1 MKPKIRLLALAFVI
15 IVLAAGLVWNYT
27 FKKAETNVSVK
38 KADYEIKAAD
48 LLSAFDSNESTA
60 NTQYLNKILSVSGLV
75 ESVSEDSI
83 GISVYLKE
91 PDAASGVICG
101 FDLKSN
107 DVSLIR
113 KGSRV
118 TIKGICTGYLLDVV
132 MNKCS
137 VEK

>member
-1 MKPKIRLLALAFVI
+1 MKPKIRLLVIGVVLAFI
-15 IVLAAGLVWNYT
+15 AAALVWNYT
-27 FKKAETNVSVK
+27 FKKADTNVSAR
-38 KADYEIKAAD
+38 KADFELKASELIA
-48 LLSAFDSNESTA
+48 AFDSNEAAA
-60 NTQYLNKILSVSGLV
+60 NTQYLNKVISVNGMV
-75 ESVSEDSI
+75 ESISEDSL

-91 PDAASGVICG
+91 PDAIGGVICG

-113 KGSRV
+113 KGSSI

>member
-1 MKPKIRLLALAFVI
+1 MKPKIRLLVVAFVI
-15 IVLAAGLVWNYT
+15 IIAAAALVWNYT
-27 FKKAETNVSVK
+27 FKKAETSVSVK

-48 LLSAFDSNESTA
+48 LLAAFDSNESTA
-60 NTQYLNKILSVSGLV
+60 NAQYLNKILSVSGLV
-75 ESVSEDSI
+75 ESVTEDSI

-91 PDAASGVICG
+91 PDAVSGVICG